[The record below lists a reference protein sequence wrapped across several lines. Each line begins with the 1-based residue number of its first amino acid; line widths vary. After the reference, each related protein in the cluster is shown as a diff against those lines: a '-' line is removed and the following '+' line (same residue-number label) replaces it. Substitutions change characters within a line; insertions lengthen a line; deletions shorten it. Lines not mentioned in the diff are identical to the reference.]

1 MLAWRAGVI
10 CAQRQAIDSSGGSD
24 GIPIMTA
31 LLPLLV
37 VPLCVL
43 TAISDFSARRVP
55 NAWLLMALA
64 TGTVIFC
71 LQWALD
77 HNGPPGSPL
86 TGFFTGLFVL
96 LPFYAIRWMGA
107 GDVKLFA
114 TLGFLLGAKALLP
127 IWIIASLLA
136 GAHVIYMVFSN
147 YRRRHAT
154 QGMLDIDAIR
164 ELTAEKT
171 RRGTPYAA
179 FLSAGALITLFNPAL
194 MHWQG

>member
-1 MLAWRAGVI
+1 M
-10 CAQRQAIDSSGGSD
+10 
-24 GIPIMTA
+24 PA
-31 LLPLLV
+31 LLPLLM
-37 VPLCVL
+37 VPFCTLI
-43 TAISDFSARRVP
+43 AISDVSTRRVP
-55 NAWLLMALA
+55 NAWLLSALA
-64 TGTVIFC
+64 VGAVLWCVDWMTGRTGAPW
-71 LQWALD
+71 Q
-77 HNGPPGSPL
+77 PL
-86 TGFFTGLFVL
+86 VGFFSGLLVL

-136 GAHVIYMVFSN
+136 GTYVIYRVLSN
-147 YRRRHAT
+147 YRLRHAT
-154 QGMLDIDAIR
+154 QGMLDADVIR
-164 ELTAEKT
+164 EITAERT